1 MRPTE
6 ERVPMQILTN
16 TNIDFLGRRRIA
28 MILSLLVIAAGI
40 VSLVV
45 KGGPALSI
53 DFRGGQIVE
62 VRAEPAIPLEDAR
75 RVLEGADIGMQQVQ
89 DFGSPEELLI
99 YLDGETDLGV
109 EAGTLTVPQILQQ
122 AFPDR
127 TVELR
132 REEKVGPKIG
142 EELRRAATLS
152 IVIALTLI
160 ILYVG
165 LRFSAAQFGIAAV
178 IALIHDVM
186 ITLGIFSL
194 IDKEISLVILAAF
207 LTIIGYSLNDTIVVF
222 DRIRENMGMRRKE
235 SYVSVLNKSINE
247 TLSRTVITSFTT
259 LLVAVILF
267 IFGGPVIHD
276 FALALTLG
284 VLIGTYSSI
293 FVATPVLVAWYNWRT
308 ANRKAGKIERPSG
321 TARVSG

>member
-1 MRPTE
+1 
-6 ERVPMQILTN
+6 MQVLTN
-16 TNIDFLGRRRIA
+16 SNIDFLGKRRIGFV
-28 MILSLLVIAAGI
+28 LSLLVITAGI
-40 VSLVV
+40 VSLVA
-45 KGGPALSI
+45 KGGPNLSI

-62 VRAEPAIPLEDAR
+62 VRAEPAIPLAEAR
-75 RVLEGADIGMQQVQ
+75 AVLESADIGVQQVQ

-99 YLDGETDLGV
+99 YLEGDLDLGV
-109 EAGTLTVPQILQQ
+109 DAGTMTVPEILQE

-127 TVELR
+127 EVELR

-142 EELRRAATLS
+142 DELRRAAMLS
-152 IVIALTLI
+152 IVISLFLI

-165 LRFSAAQFGIAAV
+165 LRFSAAQFGVAAV
-178 IALIHDVM
+178 LAVFHDVL
-186 ITLGIFSL
+186 ITIGIFSL
-194 IDKEISLVILAAF
+194 LNREISLVILAAF

-235 SYVSVLNKSINE
+235 TYESVLNKSINE
-247 TLSRTVITSFTT
+247 TLSRTIITSFTT

-284 VLIGTYSSI
+284 VVVGTYSSI
-293 FVATPVLVAWYNWRT
+293 FVASPLLLIWYNWRT
-308 ANRKAGKIERPSG
+308 ANRRSG
-321 TARVSG
+321 RNPGRQPAKVGS

>member
-1 MRPTE
+1 
-6 ERVPMQILTN
+6 MQVLTN
-16 TNIDFLGRRRIA
+16 TNIDFLGKRRIGVV
-28 MILSLLVIAAGI
+28 LSLLVIGAGI

-45 KGGPALSI
+45 KGGPNLSI

-75 RVLEGADIGMQQVQ
+75 AVLESADIGMQQVQ
-89 DFGSPEELLI
+89 DFGSPEELLV
-99 YLDGETDLGV
+99 YLEGDLDLGV
-109 EAGTLTVPQILQQ
+109 DAGTMTVPEILQE

-127 TVELR
+127 AIELR

-142 EELRRAATLS
+142 DELRRAATLS
-152 IVIALTLI
+152 VVISLFLI

-178 IALIHDVM
+178 LAVFHDVM
-186 ITLGIFSL
+186 ITMGIFSL
-194 IDKEISLVILAAF
+194 LNREISLVILAAF

-235 SYVSVLNKSINE
+235 TYQSVLNKSINE

-259 LLVAVILF
+259 LMVAVILF

-284 VLIGTYSSI
+284 VLVGTYSSI
-293 FVATPVLVAWYNWRT
+293 FVATPLLLAWYNWRT
-308 ANRKAGKIERPSG
+308 ANRRSG
-321 TARVSG
+321 SNPGRQPAKVGS

>member
-1 MRPTE
+1 
-6 ERVPMQILTN
+6 MQVLTN
-16 TNIDFLGRRRIA
+16 TNIDFLGRRKYA
-28 MILSLLVIAAGI
+28 AVLSALVILAGI

-45 KGGPALSI
+45 KGGPNLSI

-62 VRAEPAIPLEDAR
+62 VRAIPAIPLEEAR
-75 RVLEGADIGMQQVQ
+75 SVLEDADIGMQQVQ
-89 DFGSPEELLI
+89 DFGSPEELLV
-99 YLDGETDLGV
+99 YLEGETDLGV
-109 EAGTLTVPQILQQ
+109 EVGTLTVPEILGQ

-127 TVELR
+127 EIELR

-152 IVIALTLI
+152 IVIALSLI

-165 LRFSAAQFGIAAV
+165 LRFSAVQFGIAAV
-178 IALIHDVM
+178 VAVFHDVL

-194 IDKEISLVILAAF
+194 INHEISLVILAAF

-235 SYVSVLNKSINE
+235 SYKSVLNKSINE
-247 TLSRTVITSFTT
+247 TISRTVITSFTT
-259 LLVAVILF
+259 LLVAAILF

-276 FALALTLG
+276 FALALILG
-284 VLIGTYSSI
+284 VVIGTYSSI
-293 FVATPVLVAWYNWRT
+293 FVASPLLLTWYNWRT
-308 ANRKAGKIERPSG
+308 ANRKSNKTATRQPAKAAG
-321 TARVSG
+321 